1 MKSEVKSE
9 ENVHVNSDEAQL
21 QSDDGGWASAG
32 GHENLSR
39 TLRMQPTSTRILV
52 HICVLPLEIRISRP
66 NQQFHI
72 AIMPLLAR
80 GGREA
85 QKHTRR
91 GGGLGRTPS
100 PWKGGL
106 LL

>member
-1 MKSEVKSE
+1 MYTSTAMKLNDK
-9 ENVHVNSDEAQL
+9 AMM
-21 QSDDGGWASAG
+21 AG
-32 GHENLSR
+32 GQVRESMRIYLAL
-39 TLRMQPTSTRILV
+39 TMQPTSTRVLV
-52 HICVLPLEIRISRP
+52 HICVLPLEIRIGRP